1 MAWIISLSRRKMNQL
16 HKTLS
21 LVPGTHRS
29 NKPKCFCQETI
40 LTQSPNFLTVDLLW
54 FYIAIFFITWQIFG
68 VIFFSIKDSNGHW
81 SKTNYPHHL
90 CPQTPVI
97 PSLRTVMGNRNQAF
111 DFRSRKV
118 ALLLTVLST
127 QRFAKK
133 NGIWRVALDLRE
145 PILPS
150 NAPPAN
156 VLSLKS
162 HPHPSCSS

>member
-1 MAWIISLSRRKMNQL
+1 MKFGVAWTVSLSRRKMNQL
-16 HKTLS
+16 HKTR
-21 LVPGTHRS
+21 RS

-40 LTQSPNFLTVDLLW
+40 LTRSPKFLTVDLLW
-54 FYIAIFFITWQIFG
+54 FFMAIFFFTTWQIFG

-118 ALLLTVLST
+118 ALLLPVLST

-133 NGIWRVALDLRE
+133 NGIWRVPLDLQE

-150 NAPPAN
+150 SAPPAN

-162 HPHPSCSS
+162 HPNPSCSS